1 MSTLA
6 GDFWVCGE
14 CRSINNAGAK
24 QCYNCRTPKDRA
36 AVDPETIDPTSHG
49 KLREVELP
57 PFRASRGI
65 ALLATFGIVA
75 IAVMQAYNTFIV
87 ASVYQLQI
95 DGAVVAPNQ
104 VAFANTV
111 GIVTVGI
118 AALALIGWSL
128 WLSRVVTAMPALGL
142 GYPAADGFMAFVENF
157 LPGLNLYRVPAIV
170 RDVVHRLEPGTVRGE
185 AVIFGSWL
193 ALLGGVLVPRIGAA
207 VTGTSLQSGPDAL
220 RTSMLVAIV
229 ASGLVAVGAA
239 GLIALIWWVEGRIE
253 RRRAAQLAQAPEA
266 GGAAQPPQPAIAP
279 DAAEPVAMR
288 SAFAAAGANVA
299 PPAATSPWDVS
310 AASAPAATRPTPP
323 FSLPNVAPAP
333 PPDDV
338 VDDAWEQV
346 TARRMEA
353 AQVTAPPSEA
363 APVDAPIAAPLP
375 EEVPEA
381 VAEDA
386 VVEEPAPAPPV
397 QEAAPAE
404 TQPPLDAPSVEAPLP
419 VDALAPAETHSAVET
434 TAPVETPDLQL
445 AEPPEPTPQPD
456 APAAAAEPGGPPH
469 LMIKVGARGMITA
482 EVDGEAEHIILDD
495 LTAYADALA
504 KVDGT
509 AAIHALTDDP
519 MAGLIA
525 RRAQRILDDAG
536 VKVTVD

>member
-49 KLREVELP
+49 KLREIELP
-57 PFRASRGI
+57 PFRPSRGV
-65 ALLATFGIVA
+65 AMLATAGIVA
-75 IAVMQAYNTFIV
+75 IAIMQAYNTFIV

-95 DGAVVAPNQ
+95 DGAAVAPNQ
-104 VAFANTV
+104 VGFANAV
-111 GIVTVGI
+111 GILTLGI

-220 RTSMLVAIV
+220 RTSMLVAII
-229 ASGLVAVGAA
+229 ASILVAVGAA

-253 RRRAAQLAQAPEA
+253 RRREAQLAQAPSA
-266 GGAAQPPQPAIAP
+266 VSAAQPPQPVTARNP
-279 DAAEPVAMR
+279 AEPVTR
-288 SAFAAAGANVA
+288 SAFAAAGTSVA
-299 PPAATSPWDVS
+299 QPAETSQWDSSAAT
-310 AASAPAATRPTPP
+310 APAAAAAPAVATPP
-323 FSLPNVAPAP
+323 APRFSLPQVEQPPAP
-333 PPDDV
+333 DEV
-338 VDDAWEQV
+338 VDDTWEQV
-346 TARRMEA
+346 TARRLEA
-353 AQVTAPPSEA
+353 AQVAAPPSDA
-363 APVDAPIAAPLP
+363 APVEAPVEAPIAAPLP
-375 EEVPEA
+375 EVVPEA
-381 VAEDA
+381 AA
-386 VVEEPAPAPPV
+386 VEEPSPQAPIV
-397 QEAAPAE
+397 EAAP
-404 TQPPLDAPSVEAPLP
+404 EAPAAEP
-419 VDALAPAETHSAVET
+419 V
-434 TAPVETPDLQL
+434 APVETPTQVDAPAPVEMPAAQP
-445 AEPPEPTPQPD
+445 AEPSVPTPQTV
-456 APAAAAEPGGPPH
+456 AATPSAEPGGPPH
-469 LMIKVGARGMITA
+469 LTIKVGARGMITA
-482 EVDGEAEHIILDD
+482 EMDGEAEHVILDD

-509 AAIHALTDDP
+509 ASIHAVTDDP

-536 VKVTVD
+536 VQVTVD